1 MTPEMKNQTCVHFT
15 QRSQTCSAVCGG
27 QVIGLKVLTIQ
38 LQIQRNIEKYS
49 EAIFKKNVITYDDH

>member
-1 MTPEMKNQTCVHFT
+1 MTPEMKNQTCVNFT

-27 QVIGLKVLTIQ
+27 QVIELKVLTIQ

-49 EAIFKKNVITYDDH
+49 EAIFKKNDDN